1 MDDATAD
8 LILSLQ
14 WQDLSDSAE
23 RDASLA
29 DQLISDYI
37 VAIDFYKRE
46 LEGLATN
53 IVDHHFSETLAN
65 STNENEHLKPVNPLP
80 KFEEVKNTLSRLCV
94 TCHDYFPVQ
103 ILMIAPCGDNYCGAC
118 THELFDASMKDESL
132 FPPRCC
138 GRELVLDSAKAL
150 FPHQFTA
157 DFLEHFQVKSIEFN
171 TTDRTYCHGASCSQF
186 ITPDHIRGDIAT
198 CGNCQL
204 ETCTFCKGR
213 SHEGDC
219 PEDPAFASLMT
230 VARIEGYQRCY
241 QCRRLVELVLGCNHI
256 T

>member
-80 KFEEVKNTLSRLCV
+80 KFEEVKNTLSRL
-94 TCHDYFPVQ
+94 
-103 ILMIAPCGDNYCGAC
+103 
-118 THELFDASMKDESL
+118 
-132 FPPRCC
+132 
-138 GRELVLDSAKAL
+138 
-150 FPHQFTA
+150 
-157 DFLEHFQVKSIEFN
+157 
-171 TTDRTYCHGASCSQF
+171 
-186 ITPDHIRGDIAT
+186 
-198 CGNCQL
+198 
-204 ETCTFCKGR
+204 
-213 SHEGDC
+213 
-219 PEDPAFASLMT
+219 
-230 VARIEGYQRCY
+230 
-241 QCRRLVELVLGCNHI
+241 RLVELVLGCNHI
-256 T
+256 TSATSAAFAGSSVVASSGGRTVFLEEPKKSLIEIVAPGTMKRQHYAPRSRRLLRNYVNDTIATMNAGG